1 MGGPG
6 WRLKRILASKALF
19 LVSLAVLLF
28 FSFNLAREIINN
40 RRDLEKEIKGLEDQ
54 MSGLAGRNQELSGLI
69 EYFKTNDFVEE
80 VARTKLNLKKEGEKI
95 IIVPEEQNQTAGEQ
109 SEFAPV
115 IQQRLTLDSR
125 PNPVRWW
132 QYFFKNE

>member
-28 FSFNLAREIINN
+28 FSVNLAREIFN
-40 RRDLEKEIKGLEDQ
+40 RRDLEKDITGIKEEIDAL
-54 MSGLAGRNQELSGLI
+54 SGRNQELSGLI
-69 EYFKTNDFVEE
+69 EYYKSADFVEE

-95 IIVPEEQNQTAGEQ
+95 IIVPEEQDRAAGEQ

-115 IQQRLTLDSR
+115 MQQRLTLDSR